1 MMKRVALTIV
11 TVLGVG
17 LTTLAIPNQYEDFSN
32 DGEDMMLKFLIIA
45 SVALAVYGIVGYYVR
60 KKKDKD
66 DY

>member
-11 TVLGVG
+11 TILGVG

-66 DY
+66 DH